1 MATRADRPESTP
13 VTAAGGLRAHS
24 VGLPAAIAQSA
35 ALIGPTGGVV
45 IGLAFIASLS
55 MGASPLAFVIGLV
68 ICLCIAKTIGEYAK
82 RLPAAGSFYTYL
94 TRTFGPKTGFVTGVM
109 LFGAYLLLFPFQLDF
124 FGNFASQLVKTLGVS
139 ISWMV
144 FSLAMMLLSTI
155 LAILGIRPSLRFGL
169 ITLAFEML
177 ALTVFAIIIIVKGGA
192 AGNTFEA
199 FNPASAF
206 NGTSDLLLAVVYT
219 LFAFVG
225 FESATT
231 LGEEVVRPRQTIPR
245 ALLLTTFFV
254 GLFLVFTSYASVIG
268 FGISRRGVSQ
278 LIADPAPLNTLADRY
293 GGGVLSVF
301 VNLAVIVCFIALNIV
316 TVSAITRVLY
326 AMGRDRVLPQQLARL
341 NRFNAPDVAITTVF
355 VVVIAASLAMGAAW
369 GALNVASWLSFFATL
384 FFIAAYALVSFGV
397 MRFIWKQYRAEFSWL
412 WHGVVPVVSLVGIG
426 WVLYGNIHPFPP
438 SPLRYF
444 LWATIAIIVAMALM
458 ARWIERSRPEIMQRA
473 GQIFADES

>member
-1 MATRADRPESTP
+1 LATSGDQAEGTLLTDSD
-13 VTAAGGLRAHS
+13 GLRSGA
-24 VGLPAAIAQSA
+24 VGLPAAVVQSA

-55 MGASPLAFVIGLV
+55 MGASPLSFVIGLA
-68 ICLCIAKTIGEYAK
+68 ICLSIAKTIGEYAK

-94 TRTFGPKTGFVTGVM
+94 TRTFGPKTGFVTGVL
-109 LFGAYLLLFPFQLDF
+109 LFGAYLLLFPFQLCF
-124 FGNFASQLVKTLGVS
+124 FGNFVSQLVKTLGVS
-139 ISWMV
+139 INWTI
-144 FSLAMMLLSTI
+144 FALALMLLSSI

-169 ITLAFEML
+169 ITLAFEMA
-177 ALTVFAIIIIVKGGA
+177 ALTVFAVIIIAKGGA
-192 AGNTFEA
+192 AGNTIQA

-206 NGTSDLLLAVVYT
+206 NGTSDLLLSVVYT

-231 LGEEVVRPRQTIPR
+231 LGEEVVNPRRTIPR
-245 ALLLTTFFV
+245 ALLLTTLVV

-268 FGISRRGVSQ
+268 FGVSRRGINQ

-301 VNLAVIVCFIALNIV
+301 VNLAVIVCFVALNIV

-326 AMGRDRVLPQQLARL
+326 AMGRDKVLPHRLAHL
-341 NRFNAPDVAITTVF
+341 NRFNAPDVAIIAVF
-355 VVVIAASLAMGAAW
+355 VAVIAASVGMGVAW

-384 FFIAAYALVSFGV
+384 FFIAAYALVCFGL
-397 MRFIWKQYRAEFSWL
+397 MRFIWTKYHDEFSWL
-412 WHGVVPVVSLVGIG
+412 WHGVVPVIALVGIG
-426 WVLYGNIHPFPP
+426 WVLYGNIHPFPA

-444 LWATIAIIVAMALM
+444 IWATIAVIVAVAIM
-458 ARWIERSRPEIMQRA
+458 ARRIEKSNPEVMQKA
-473 GQIFADES
+473 GQILADEG

>member
-1 MATRADRPESTP
+1 MTTRADRPESTS
-13 VTAAGGLRAHS
+13 VAAASGLRPHS
-24 VGLPAAIAQSA
+24 VGLPAAVAQSA

-45 IGLAFIASLS
+45 VGLAFIASLS
-55 MGASPLAFVIGLV
+55 MGASPLAFLIGLV

-94 TRTFGPKTGFVTGVM
+94 TRTFGPKTGFVTGVL

-124 FGNFASQLVKTLGVS
+124 FGNFVAELLKTLGVS
-139 ISWMV
+139 IPWMI
-144 FSLAMMLLSTI
+144 FSLAMMLLSSI
-155 LAILGIRPSLRFGL
+155 LAILGIRPSLRMGL

-177 ALTVFAIIIIVKGGA
+177 ALTAFALIIIVKGGA
-192 AGNTFEA
+192 AGNTIQA

-231 LGEEVVRPRQTIPR
+231 LGEEVTNPRRTIPR
-245 ALLLTTFFV
+245 ALLLTTFVV

-268 FGISRRGVSQ
+268 FGVSRGGVNQ
-278 LIADPAPLNTLADRY
+278 LVSDATPLNTLADRY
-293 GGGVLSVF
+293 GGGALSVF
-301 VNLAVIVCFIALNIV
+301 VNLAVIVCFLALNIV

-326 AMGRDRVLPQQLARL
+326 AMGRDKVLPHQFARL
-341 NRFNAPDVAITTVF
+341 NRFSAPDVAIITVF
-355 VVVIAASLAMGAAW
+355 VAVIAASLGMGAAW

-397 MRFIWKQYRAEFSWL
+397 MRFIWKQYREEFSWV
-412 WHGVVPVVSLVGIG
+412 WHGVVPVISLIGIG

-444 LWATIAIIVAMALM
+444 IWATIAIIIVTALM
-458 ARWIERSRPEIMQRA
+458 ARRIEKSKPEVMQKA
-473 GQIFADES
+473 GQIFAEEG